1 MIAKISDYIL
11 SPLAMGTHANYLA
24 VKEGKSALCRYNSL
38 WGMEGPFT
46 ASLFDSD
53 AVSAACAEEGI
64 DESSYSRFERIA
76 IIAAAR
82 ALRLCPEIN
91 PAERSVIFIISTT
104 KGGWAGEGD
113 PLPAESAGRIAGRFG
128 NPNSPIVVCNACI
141 SGLCAQTEAA
151 AALESGRWKH
161 AVVIG
166 ADILTPFI
174 LSGFCSL
181 NATSQQPCRPF
192 DEERC
197 GLNLGEAAACII
209 YGNRSPEECRGADW
223 HIVSGALSN
232 DAFHITNP
240 SKNAEGAYIALRET
254 LKEADMQ
261 DIAFVNVHGTATL
274 FNDEMEAVAIDRAK
288 IAELPV
294 NGLKGFF
301 GHTLGAA
308 GIIETLISME
318 ALEER
323 TVLATKGF
331 GSLGVSK
338 KTNISCLNRE
348 AHGNAF
354 IKMMSGFGGGNAA
367 MLFSMKKEEKRE
379 ERAHRTVAG
388 LDITHKITITPQS
401 VIADGVVLQT
411 ETQGEQMLKELYRK
425 YVKDYPRFYKMDP
438 LCKLG
443 FIASELLLDAE
454 SKAEGISRFSGKSR
468 RGVLLAGGKGS
479 ICADMAYLQTIRHPD
494 SYYPSPSAFIYTLP
508 NIVTGE
514 IAIRNGYHGA
524 TSYIMMENGE
534 KELEQLMLRTLLY
547 YRCESLVGGVIDME
561 GSENFKAELYIAK
574 QRTEPEANEVTKK

>member
-1 MIAKISDYIL
+1 ML
-11 SPLAMGTHANYLA
+11 H
-24 VKEGKSALCRYNSL
+24 RYDSL
-38 WGMEGPFT
+38 WGMRGPFT
-46 ASLFDSD
+46 ASLLDND

-91 PAERSVIFIISTT
+91 PAEESVLFIISTT

-151 AALESGRWKH
+151 AALESGRWEH

-209 YGNRSPEECRGADW
+209 YGNRSPEECRGAGW

-261 DIAFVNVHGTATL
+261 DIAFINVHGTATL
-274 FNDEMEAVAIDRAK
+274 FNDEMEAVAIDRAPLSRWRHWK
-288 IAELPV
+288 TRQYLPQRV
-294 NGLKGFF
+294 RQPGSEQKDKYFMPQQRGARKRIYKDDVGLRRRQCSRAFQ
-301 GHTLGAA
+301 H
-308 GIIETLISME
+308 
-318 ALEER
+318 EER
-323 TVLATKGF
+323 G
-331 GSLGVSK
+331 K
-338 KTNISCLNRE
+338 KR
-348 AHGNAF
+348 
-354 IKMMSGFGGGNAA
+354 
-367 MLFSMKKEEKRE
+367 
-379 ERAHRTVAG
+379 
-388 LDITHKITITPQS
+388 
-401 VIADGVVLQT
+401 
-411 ETQGEQMLKELYRK
+411 
-425 YVKDYPRFYKMDP
+425 
-438 LCKLG
+438 
-443 FIASELLLDAE
+443 
-454 SKAEGISRFSGKSR
+454 
-468 RGVLLAGGKGS
+468 GKGS
-479 ICADMAYLQTIRHPD
+479 QNCRRAG
-494 SYYPSPSAFIYTLP
+494 YYT
-508 NIVTGE
+508 
-514 IAIRNGYHGA
+514 
-524 TSYIMMENGE
+524 
-534 KELEQLMLRTLLY
+534 
-547 YRCESLVGGVIDME
+547 
-561 GSENFKAELYIAK
+561 
-574 QRTEPEANEVTKK
+574 